1 MSIEPYNRAERIL
14 SGEDLEPT
22 TRLEYFMKEA
32 ASGGGGGGGGAEK
45 VVFNILDGEEEGEL
59 IFADSKTINDVDEAY
74 QAGKNIEW
82 QYMGHPASFVNLS
95 IDEFGS
101 VIGCEIYTV
110 YALLSENLSVLDSI
124 DFECIMMNSAGEL
137 SYHGMSLT
145 GTPF

>member
-32 ASGGGGGGGGAEK
+32 ASGGGGGGGAEK

-59 IFADSKTINDVDEAY
+59 IFADSKTFNDVDEAY

-82 QYMGHPASFVNLS
+82 QYLGRPASFVNWS
-95 IDEFGS
+95 IDEFGGLL
-101 VIGCEIYTV
+101 GCEIYTV
-110 YALLSENLSVLDSI
+110 YAMLSGTPSVLDSI
-124 DFECIMMNSAGEL
+124 DFECIMMDSTGKL
-137 SYHGMSLT
+137 SYHGMTVT

>member
-32 ASGGGGGGGGAEK
+32 ASGGGGGGASK

-59 IFADSKTINDVDEAY
+59 IFADSKTFNDVDEAY
-74 QAGKNIEW
+74 RAGKEIEF
-82 QYMGHPASFVNLS
+82 QYNGIPTSFVTWS
-95 IDEFGS
+95 IDEFGR
-101 VIGCEIYTV
+101 VIVCEIYTV
-110 YALLSENLSVLDSI
+110 HAMLSGTPSVLDSI
-124 DFECIMMNSAGEL
+124 DFECIMMDSTGEL
-137 SYHGMSLT
+137 SYHGMTVT